1 MSSDR
6 CWDGLTSSVAASFES
21 RVVMVPSNW
30 TVSSVSERA
39 GRTSVKTMKGAAA
52 WGRLATVM
60 AVGRGEAKA
69 AVSLGSVDGDD
80 ERGVGGGP

>member
-1 MSSDR
+1 MLGR
-6 CWDGLTSSVAASFES
+6 THVLGRGIVRVPRRDGAVELDSQLGFGTD
-21 RVVMVPSNW
+21 
-30 TVSSVSERA
+30 